1 MRRKA
6 IALLT
11 LVLYLLAGPGNALAE
26 YVCGQDLN
34 GDGFADGEGET
45 AQCLQSGTDW
55 LCPVG
60 AVDCVQGYAEPGCP
74 AGGTLNP
81 DRDMCQAAADVSCPI
96 GYVHDPEIDRC
107 VLAVECPEGGTFN
120 PVTDRCEKIVQNECP
135 TGYTYDAAQDLCRK
149 TVDCSPGSL
158 NSSRDRCEAP
168 PNWDCPTG
176 YSYDSSLMACT
187 ANPSCPA
194 GSAYHPGRDRC
205 EKTATNQCP
214 TGYTYDAAIDNCVRA
229 ADCPAPSMLNAGTDR
244 CEVAVGYDC
253 PTGYTYNA
261 SRNQCEKSPAC
272 LSPGAYSSGADK
284 CQSPITGILC
294 PSGYNYDTA
303 QEICISSPTCVGGI
317 FNASTDRCET
327 VPSFSCPDPSY
338 SYNTTSG
345 RCEKAPLCS
354 EGTYSSTYDR
364 CLLDFTKDC
373 PSGYAYQASRGR
385 CEKAPECSS
394 GYSFNQITGKC
405 ETPAATVYQCSQG
418 GQQFS
423 TLSQCQSS
431 CSQTATCNALIYL
444 TGVVSAPKKVFYG
457 SGSRL
462 ITDSGYFD
470 FGPNAMVT
478 GGDTSI
484 ASTSSL
490 CFRKIYGSGNRLCLN
505 IGYSKGCLASGSA
518 CVTIDGATISGA
530 INSSAGWSIQNNS
543 QIVSTRQECARATRV
558 GCAEWKTV
566 TETISFGGSSC
577 PLAGGTCDANNICS
591 VSGTCVEAVGNCPA
605 GSTQSGSTCQT
616 SPTCSGGTMDY
627 SLGVCQAP
635 FTPNCPTGMT
645 YDAAANKCVMAA
657 SCQNGLLDGLTD
669 RCYQTADSGC
679 PSGYLLSGGKCI
691 KAPSCG
697 SGGSFSPAT
706 DSCTSPASFTC
717 SSGYTFNPASGN
729 CERAADC
736 PSPGSLNGSV
746 DMCQASVT
754 STCPSGFTKS
764 GNICFRETSCASP
777 GSYSSVQDQCL
788 SAVDRICGTGFTY
801 DGSSGICW
809 AGPGCGGG
817 TFNKSSDRCEAAAT
831 VNCGSWSWDGTDQ
844 VCYSPAICDLGV
856 YNPSANECRA
866 AITRNCGSY
875 LWNEAETKC
884 TQGVQCPNQD
894 PSFPISSTIAF
905 SPDLDI
911 CVSNA
916 QHDCP
921 TGYAY
926 TGLPVS
932 MCEAAISCPGGPYDP
947 ERNQCEDKDACP
959 LGSQYACLGEQGSS
973 QCSPNPCFDLA
984 APGNDMTEL
993 HPEDPMLQNDGG
1005 VDANG
1010 NCLGQIY
1017 IFSGKA
1023 TRCRPPGATV
1033 GYANDCCDSDEPALT
1048 DSTTGPRIN
1057 QVVTAIQT
1065 VYEVAQVGYYAYQIS
1080 TGAMAAVEVGGQVM
1094 VYNMATGSIAAT
1106 YASGTAT
1113 ASGVVAAQGAAA
1125 AGATSGGAVSAGLSS
1140 YAGALLNPTTIA
1152 VAIVVMVVMKV
1163 LFGNGCDQRDIES
1176 SLLDDSGY
1184 CIYLGKVCER
1194 KWPMVGCVQRAK
1206 RFCCFNSKMARIVQE
1221 QGRPQLKSFGQD
1233 GGWGSAENP
1242 NCRGF
1247 TPEEFQ
1253 QLDFSL
1259 IDLTEYFGEIQ
1270 KDMTQKI
1277 QDAQSAVQ
1285 EKIQQH
1291 YQQIQ

>member
-194 GSAYHPGRDRC
+194 DSTYHPGRDRC

-294 PSGYNYDTA
+294 PSGYTYDTA

-317 FNASTDRCET
+317 FNASTDRCEIA
-327 VPSFSCPDPSY
+327 PSFSCPDPSY

-354 EGTYSSTYDR
+354 QGTYSSTYDR

-373 PSGYAYQASRGR
+373 PSGYAYNSTRNRCERSPACQPGYSYNASLNRCVSSTPSCPTGYSYNSARGR
-385 CEKAPECSS
+385 CEKQITCDGVAGYVYNSYTQQCEKNQTLTYSATPNYSVCAASMYGTCSTTPGGS
-394 GYSFNQITGKC
+394 CRVGSYSFYFTSTCVINKLFYHPTGTTYPGYSVAPQTCYDILCNTS
-405 ETPAATVYQCSQG
+405 TVGSYQCNPG
-418 GQQFS
+418 D
-423 TLSQCQSS
+423 TLSGTTCTGSIIYTQQPCPGGAVDSATNLCYAVATYPRQY
-431 CSQTATCNALIYL
+431 ATCP
-444 TGVVSAPKKVFYG
+444 S
-457 SGSRL
+457 
-462 ITDSGYFD
+462 
-470 FGPNAMVT
+470 
-478 GGDTSI
+478 
-484 ASTSSL
+484 
-490 CFRKIYGSGNRLCLN
+490 
-505 IGYSKGCLASGSA
+505 
-518 CVTIDGATISGA
+518 
-530 INSSAGWSIQNNS
+530 
-543 QIVSTRQECARATRV
+543 
-558 GCAEWKTV
+558 
-566 TETISFGGSSC
+566 
-577 PLAGGTCDANNICS
+577 
-591 VSGTCVEAVGNCPA
+591 
-605 GSTQSGSTCQT
+605 
-616 SPTCSGGTMDY
+616 GTMDY
-627 SLGVCQAP
+627 LNDVCQAP
-635 FTPNCPTGMT
+635 FTPSCPSGMT
-645 YDAAANKCVMAA
+645 YDSAANKCVMAT
-657 SCQNGLLDGLTD
+657 SCPNGLLDAVAD
-669 RCYQTADSGC
+669 RCYQAANIGC

-691 KAPSCG
+691 KDPSCG

-706 DSCTSPASFTC
+706 DSCTSPATFTC
-717 SSGYTFNPASGN
+717 SSGYTFNPTSGN
-729 CERAADC
+729 CERPADC
-736 PSPGSLNGSV
+736 PSPGSLSGSV

-764 GNICFRETSCASP
+764 GNICFRETSCVSP
-777 GSYSSVQDQCL
+777 GSYSSVKDQCL
-788 SAVDRICGTGFTY
+788 STVERICGTGFTY
-801 DGSSGICW
+801 DGSSGTCW
-809 AGPGCGGG
+809 AGPDCGGG
-817 TFNKSSDRCEAAAT
+817 TLNKSSDRCEAAAT

-894 PSFPISSTIAF
+894 PGFPTSSTIAF

-932 MCEAAISCPGGPYDP
+932 KCEAVISCPGGPYNP

-959 LGSQYACLGEQGSS
+959 LGSQYPCLGEQGSS

-993 HPEDPMLQNDGG
+993 PPEDPMLQNDGG